1 MGSDVEGLK
10 ALDAMNDHVPPSRK
24 ERGHGLSPTTAY
36 VLRRLGLFLITL
48 WGSLTASF
56 FFFRLLPGDPI
67 RAYVGQLQQRGNI
80 TTFTTD
86 EEMIAHYQREFGLDG
101 SLLDQYVTYF
111 RRLFL
116 EYDLGPSVLSY
127 PTPAVD
133 LITRALPWTIG
144 LIGISTILGWLV
156 GIVLGTIVGWNRR
169 TAWAEG
175 LTNGALGISHLPA
188 YFVALFLI
196 IFFSYRWELLPASG
210 AFDTSMNPNWSW
222 EFIVS
227 VIRYGTLPALATV
240 IVAVASWM
248 LSTRALVTSI
258 LGEDYLTFASAK
270 GLTPRRILT
279 AYVLRNA
286 WLPQIAA
293 LGMALG
299 GVVSG
304 NVLIE
309 RLFRYPG
316 VGNLLIDSVLIKDV
330 NTAMAV
336 VTMLIVLVLTI
347 NLLIDLLLPLL
358 DPRVKLIGAEG

>member
-1 MGSDVEGLK
+1 M
-10 ALDAMNDHVPPSRK
+10 
-24 ERGHGLSPTTAY
+24 LSPTAAY
-36 VLRRLGLFLITL
+36 VLRRFGLFLITL

-80 TTFTTD
+80 TTFTSD
-86 EEMIAHYQREFGLDG
+86 EDMIAHYQREFGLDG
-101 SLLDQYVTYF
+101 SLLNQYVNYF

-116 EYDLGPSVLSY
+116 DFDLGPSVLSY

-133 LITRALPWTIG
+133 LIARALPWTVG
-144 LIGISTILGWLV
+144 LIGVATIVGWLLGIILGTL
-156 GIVLGTIVGWNRR
+156 VGWNRR
-169 TAWAEG
+169 RSWAEVV
-175 LTNGALGISHLPA
+175 TNGALAFSHLPA

-196 IFFSYRWELLPASG
+196 IFLSYRFELLPASG
-210 AFDTSMNPNWSW
+210 AFNNAMNPEWSW
-222 EFIVS
+222 AFIVS
-227 VIRYGTLPALATV
+227 VIKYGTLPVLANV
-240 IVAVASWM
+240 VVAVANWM
-248 LSTRALVTSI
+248 LSTRALVVSI
-258 LGEDYLTFASAK
+258 LGEDFLTFAGAK
-270 GLTPRRILT
+270 GLTPRRILRS
-279 AYVLRNA
+279 YVLRNA

-347 NLLIDLLLPLL
+347 NLIIDLVLPLI
-358 DPRVKLIGAEG
+358 DPRVKLTGKGG